1 MDVKAEHFQN
11 AVKIMEKEYGQDV
24 AIALATSAN
33 DATSVRMVDG
43 CYLDG
48 AFYVTCGALSNK
60 MKQINQNPQV
70 GICKDMFQAKGLAK
84 NLGNPKLKENAQIRE
99 VLKKVFFKFWDQYVC
114 EDNPNSIILKI
125 QLTEAVVMTTKIS
138 TSWTLRRRSPKDSI
152 RMYDRI

>member
-33 DATSVRMVDG
+33 DVTSVRMVDG

-60 MKQINQNPQV
+60 MQQIGQNPQV

-84 NLGNPKLKENAQIRE
+84 SLGNPKLKENAQIRE

-125 QLTEAVVMTTKIS
+125 QLTEAVVYDNKNKYILDFKKKIAER
-138 TSWTLRRRSPKDSI
+138 LDS
-152 RMYDRI
+152 DV

>member
-11 AVKIMEKEYGQDV
+11 AIKVMEKEYGQDV

-33 DATSVRMVDG
+33 DVASVRMVDG
-43 CYLDG
+43 CFLDG
-48 AFYVTCGALSNK
+48 AFYVTCGAMSNK

-125 QLTEAVVMTTKIS
+125 QLTKAIVYDNKKS
-138 TSWTLRRRSPKDSI
+138 TFWTLRRRSSKDSI
-152 RMYDRI
+152 RIFDRI

>member
-11 AVKIMEKEYGQDV
+11 AIKILEKEYGQDV

-33 DATSVRMVDG
+33 DVVSVRMVDG

-60 MKQINQNPQV
+60 MKQIDQNPKV
-70 GICKDMFQAKGLAK
+70 GICKDLFQAKGLAK
-84 NLGNPKLKENAQIRE
+84 NLGNPKQKENSQIRDF
-99 VLKKVFFKFWDQYVC
+99 LKKVFFKFWDQYVC

-125 QLTEAVVMTTKIS
+125 QLTEAVVYDNKNKYVMDFLKKTAE
-138 TSWTLRRRSPKDSI
+138 RFDS
-152 RMYDRI
+152 D